1 MKKAI
6 LIFLLLGNITPAYA
20 DNYQLVNADGSVEN
34 TIVCTH
40 EICGNP
46 NSLYSFLT
54 LKSGQKY
61 VRVDQS
67 PVFAKETQPY
77 EIVTKINEDNT
88 LQIQHV
94 EPIGVTDDTRVLKST
109 ERQFDPQT
117 SIMTQPENPPLVA
130 ATIEIEKKVETQT
143 PEILDELEQWWF
155 NLLAALT
162 ELFAGWVWE

>member
-6 LIFLLLGNITPAYA
+6 LIFFLLVNITPAHA
-20 DNYQLVNADGSVEN
+20 DNYQLVNEDGSIAN

-40 EICGNP
+40 ELCGNP
-46 NSLYSFLT
+46 NSLYSVLT
-54 LKSGQKY
+54 LKLGQKY
-61 VRVDQS
+61 VRADQS

-77 EIVTKINEDNT
+77 EIVTKVNADNT

-94 EPIGVTDDTRVLKST
+94 EPIKVTEDTRVLKST

-117 SIMTQPENPPLVA
+117 SIMTQPENPPVVT
-130 ATIEIEKKVETQT
+130 ATIEIEKKVETET
-143 PEILDELEQWWF
+143 AEALDELEQWWF
-155 NLLAALT
+155 NLLAALA